1 MGQLVPLQPGSGDTG
16 TTTATDGTDS
26 EGGAVDSIVDVKEG
40 AGVRGGG
47 DEGGKTPGKKKRRLG
62 GGVAIRDAVG
72 SPTGM
77 LH

>member
-1 MGQLVPLQPGSGDTG
+1 MPQNEGSLVVTCKIMKTSDRNDLFEATAC
-16 TTTATDGTDS
+16 TTAGT
-26 EGGAVDSIVDVKEG
+26 AT